1 MFLPKPMPAKKR
13 VSKANAASA
22 MDFSQWDFPKRIHKF
37 GRLKLMMTMHYDEEA
52 NSIIPVK
59 PMVYLT
65 HPIKMSKGTFVLLG

>member
-1 MFLPKPMPAKKR
+1 
-13 VSKANAASA
+13 

-37 GRLKLMMTMHYDEEA
+37 GRLKLVMTMHYDEEA